1 MLLSSEGHFCGIK
14 FVKMKNLTSFVF
26 LLSTSIFFAQQKMSI
41 TECEEAFQKN
51 NLQLLA
57 EQYNINIS
65 DADVMQA
72 KIWDRPQFSG
82 SVNAYNPEDKKPFD
96 VGKSKSAEITQLIYT
111 GGKKKN
117 EIAFAKS
124 NKELSML
131 QFNQLLVDLK
141 AQLRVAFFSLYFEN
155 KKLENVQHQLGY
167 MEELLA
173 AYNVQVKKGNI
184 SLKDKVRL
192 QSFVIQLNNDKI
204 ASNNE
209 ILSLQKNLKV
219 LTGVLEDINPD
230 VESVDA
236 AQLLDLSLSDDLDQI
251 KSKAITNNADYQ
263 YAQHLIDNSKLFA
276 QWQKSLN
283 VPDLNLG
290 ASWDQNGGTFR
301 NEVNLNLGIPIPL
314 WKSNKGNVEKANFAI
329 QQNQKNADFQ
339 KLDLETQ
346 VSASYQTWKNHYDQ
360 LKSITEEDIKD
371 LDLVYKGMLKNFRNS
386 NISLIEF
393 TDFMDSYR
401 ETMLQLYDMR
411 RQVILSAEQL
421 NQLVQTKIFY

>member
-1 MLLSSEGHFCGIK
+1 MRY
-14 FVKMKNLTSFVF
+14 VKSLIFVF
-26 LLSTSIFFAQQKMSI
+26 SGLFGAQQKM
-41 TECEEAFQKN
+41 TLADCEVAFQKN

-57 EQYNINIS
+57 EQYNLS
-65 DADVMQA
+65 MADADIVQS
-72 KIWDRPQFSG
+72 KIWPLPELSLQ
-82 SVNAYNPEDKKPFD
+82 VNAYNPEDKKVFD
-96 VGKSKSAEITQLIYT
+96 AAHSKSVSVSQLIFL

-209 ILSLQKNLKV
+209 ILALQKTLKV
-219 LTGVLEDINPD
+219 LTGIFEDITPD
-230 VESVDA
+230 VESLDA
-236 AQLLDLSLSDDLDQI
+236 AQLLDLSTADDLEQI
-251 KSKAITNNADYQ
+251 KSKAITHNADYQ
-263 YAQHLIDNSKLFA
+263 YALRLIDNAKLYA

-283 VPDLNLG
+283 VPDVNLG
-290 ASWDQNGGTFR
+290 AAWDQNGGTFR
-301 NEVNLNLGIPIPL
+301 NEVNLNVGIPIPL
-314 WKSNKGNVEKANFAI
+314 WKSNKGNVDKANFAI
-329 QQNQKNADFQ
+329 QQNQKNAEFQ

-346 VSASYQTWKNHYDQ
+346 VASSYNTWKNNYDQ
-360 LKSITEEDIKD
+360 LKTITEEDIKD
-371 LDLVYKGMLKNFRNS
+371 LHAVYNGMLKNFRNS

>member
-1 MLLSSEGHFCGIK
+1 MFSGLFG
-14 FVKMKNLTSFVF
+14 
-26 LLSTSIFFAQQKMSI
+26 AQQKM
-41 TECEEAFQKN
+41 TLADCEVAFQKN

-57 EQYNINIS
+57 EQYNLS
-65 DADVMQA
+65 MADADIVQS
-72 KIWDRPQFSG
+72 KIWPLPELSLQ
-82 SVNAYNPEDKKPFD
+82 VNVYNPEDKKVFD
-96 VGKSKSAEITQLIYT
+96 AAHSKSVSVSQLIFL

-209 ILSLQKNLKV
+209 ILALQKTLKV
-219 LTGVLEDINPD
+219 LTGIFEDITPD
-230 VESVDA
+230 VESLDA
-236 AQLLDLSLSDDLDQI
+236 SQLLDLSTADDLEQI
-251 KSKAITNNADYQ
+251 KSKAVTHNADYQ
-263 YAQHLIDNSKLFA
+263 YALRLIDNAKLYA

-290 ASWDQNGGTFR
+290 AAWDQNGGTFR
-301 NEVNLNLGIPIPL
+301 NEVNLNVGIPIPL
-314 WKSNKGNVEKANFAI
+314 WKSNKGNVDKANFAI
-329 QQNQKNADFQ
+329 QQNQKNAEFQ

-346 VSASYQTWKNHYDQ
+346 VASSYNTWKNNYDQ

-371 LDLVYKGMLKNFRNS
+371 LHAVYNGMLKNFRNS